1 LTAKAVITK
10 NQSKNIRVAQ
20 IAALLIL
27 GAVLQVEAQEN
38 SSMDD
43 HKLKAQVNEV
53 ATSLFAG
60 REWELVSMEVNS
72 EESIA
77 AARILVPLEQEGE
90 FEIKEILITT
100 APSGQ
105 YGFSVKSLGFKGNNS
120 AIPPSVRDVVRCSI
134 FL

>member
-1 LTAKAVITK
+1 MIKK

-27 GAVLQVEAQEN
+27 GAVLQVEAQDN
-38 SSMDD
+38 SFMDD
-43 HKLKAQVNEV
+43 HKLEAQVNEV
-53 ATSLFAG
+53 ATSLFAR

-120 AIPPSVRDVVRCSI
+120 AIPSQFRFRE
-134 FL
+134 